1 MRRKTLLNRNV
12 IIVLMLF
19 IFLMTAF
26 VSTAYSLWYFPNSG
40 NPKTVNA
47 DMKVDD
53 IEENF
58 KKDKGSYLKIIDC
71 RDGVIPDYDDFA
83 IKNGSVFLDDSEN
96 FTDNG
101 NTFRGKKG
109 EDGKYRYSK
118 KVFSVPSL
126 NLRSFVSSVSYRPGT
141 SATDMTEI
149 YLYDLLNSQYKLVDH
164 LTNESIELKDGNGT
178 SSDGG
183 NMDKPLD
190 AKSYSSTKFED
201 YRKNIGYSFSKS
213 RILFLVPRD
222 IELIKNKQSE
232 TPKVVSD
239 YNIYFHNEATSGDY
253 DYSKLDYVW
262 LWNDRTDFGALLP
275 LSSETKEDGKSYKS
289 LHINYKTLYEAYT
302 YNDFNG
308 KDFNSK
314 NKNKAGFIMTS
325 QTAPTGIIFKT
336 KDGTKL
342 APKDTHGHTEYLALP
357 LPPINSTF
365 SHFDIYI
372 NAASNGKFTI
382 NTDQDVD
389 LTKNKNIVYYS
400 ASGLDHLWMWSSK
413 TKDVDRWISSNYVY
427 KFNMTDCN
435 KPVSCFS
442 YNYGEKFNF
451 YKNWKGPD
459 GTMPDGTPAQLSPG
473 FTFDKNEDYDN
484 LILANYD
491 GDSQTIA
498 TDADGKNNIISG
510 LFDDTSEHTSYYE
523 CTSIYLLENDK
534 IHNKDKKVVT
544 VYKSKS
550 EFIAALNQLK

>member
-40 NPKTVNA
+40 NPKEVNA

-58 KKDKGSYLKIIDC
+58 TNTGSYLKIIDC
-71 RDGVIPDYDDFA
+71 RDGVIPKDTDFA
-83 IKNGSVFLDDSEN
+83 IKNGSVFLDNSEN

-262 LWNDRTDFGALLP
+262 LWNDRTDFGASLP

-550 EFIAALNQLK
+550 EFIAALNQLN

>member
-40 NPKTVNA
+40 NPKEVSA

-58 KKDKGSYLKIIDC
+58 TDTGSYLKIIDC

-262 LWNDRTDFGALLP
+262 LWNDRTDFGASLP

-550 EFIAALNQLK
+550 EFIAALNQLN

>member
-40 NPKTVNA
+40 NPKEVNA

-58 KKDKGSYLKIIDC
+58 TNTGSYLKIIDC
-71 RDGVIPDYDDFA
+71 RDGVIPKDTDFA
-83 IKNGSVFLDDSEN
+83 IKNGSVFLDNSEN

-550 EFIAALNQLK
+550 EFIAALNQLN